1 MDDTNTKLIT
11 LSRDS
16 EDRQNLINYKIKITI
31 YRTKIKIIVF
41 VLAFLFI
48 SVNIMLCYK
57 FIKRGGK

>member
-16 EDRQNLINYKIKITI
+16 EDRQKLINYKIKITI

-41 VLAFLFI
+41 VLAFLFV
-48 SVNIMLCYK
+48 SVNIVLCYK
-57 FIKRGGK
+57 FIKRGG